1 MSQLILNLVRT
12 VTGSPFI
19 ASVTVLAT
27 GTVIAQVIRLF
38 ASPILTRLYTPEAFG
53 LFAAFMAFIVSLM
66 PGITGKYETALVLP
80 KHDNK
85 AVHIFGVAVWFSMAV
100 FILFLCFLLV
110 FQNLLLDSFN
120 APELEGWIFLA
131 PIVLLFGGLFNL
143 GQFIAIRGDNYRLM
157 ARSKIVMAIS
167 TVLINILL
175 GLMDV
180 GFQGLL
186 IGNLAGFIIA
196 GVYLYFENFHKLAKA
211 CFSGI
216 KKKIVLA
223 RAYSD
228 FPIYNAS
235 SGILDGITVSLP
247 VFFLS
252 YYYPIE
258 IVGYYAL
265 VMNVLIVPKRFLA
278 SAVSQV
284 NLKKVAGFVNAG
296 KPVEPYLYRLSA
308 SILLLSLPPSILLMV
323 WGPELFHFV
332 FGEMWR
338 EAGKFAQILAIALA
352 VKLVSS
358 TLSSSLGA
366 TNNNRLG
373 ALWKTLAF
381 ISTFTVLFLLSGRED
396 VYTLL
401 LALTINDLVLYVF
414 YYFLILRAVKKPK
427 KLLGVGA

>member
-1 MSQLILNLVRT
+1 MSQLILNFVKTVR
-12 VTGSPFI
+12 GSPFI

-27 GTVIAQVIRLF
+27 GTVLAQAIRLF

-53 LFAAFMAFIVSLM
+53 LFAAFMAFVVSLM
-66 PGITGKYETALVLP
+66 PGVTGKYETALVLP

-85 AVHIFGVAVWFSMAV
+85 AIHIFGIAVWFSLVV
-100 FILFLCFLLV
+100 FALFLLFLLL
-110 FQNLLLDSFN
+110 FHELLLEKFN

-131 PIVLLFGGLFNL
+131 PFVLLFGGLFNL
-143 GQFIAIRGDNYRLM
+143 GQYVAIRTDNYQKM

-175 GLMDV
+175 GMLDV

-186 IGNLAGFIIA
+186 IGNLLGFVVAGIF
-196 GVYLYFENFHKLAKA
+196 LYFENFRKLAKT
-211 CFSGI
+211 CFSGLR
-216 KKKIVLA
+216 KKSVLA
-223 RAYSD
+223 RVYSD

-284 NLKKVAGFVNAG
+284 NLKKVVGFINTG
-296 KPVEPYLYRLSA
+296 QPVEPYLYRLSA
-308 SILLLSLPPSILLMV
+308 GILLLSLPPSVVLIA
-323 WGPELFHFV
+323 WGPEIFNFV
-332 FGEMWR
+332 FGEMWE
-338 EAGKFAQILAIALA
+338 EAGRFAQILAIALA

-381 ISTFTVLFLLSGRED
+381 ISTFMVLFLLSGRED
-396 VYTLL
+396 IYTLL
-401 LALTINDLVLYVF
+401 LALVLNDLALYIF
-414 YYFLILRAVKKPK
+414 YYFLILKAVKNPK
-427 KLLGVGA
+427 KLLGMGK